1 MNSLRSFVLAAAC
14 LGFFSQCASTQTA
27 APAAP
32 VGPVVTGDNAVKAL
46 DVTYK
51 VFSIAN
57 MARVLGGEL
66 RALGG

>member
-1 MNSLRSFVLAAAC
+1 MRATNQEGSVRK
-14 LGFFSQCASTQTA
+14 
-27 APAAP
+27 P
-32 VGPVVTGDNAVKAL
+32 VALKVSSSEVAIIKLSSVTGDNAVKAL

>member
-1 MNSLRSFVLAAAC
+1 MNSLRLFVLAAAC
-14 LGFFSQCASTQTA
+14 LGFFCQCASTQTA

>member
-1 MNSLRSFVLAAAC
+1 MNSLRSSVLAAAC
-14 LGFFSQCASTQTA
+14 LGFFCQCASTQTAATA

-57 MARVLGGEL
+57 MARVLGGS
-66 RALGG
+66 